1 MIIYIANNKKYIL
14 GQYVVAHFV
23 QELSTD
29 SRHLHP
35 LARYFST
42 IIAGNLSASVDQIH
56 HQLLLI
62 HVSRV
67 GHLASKNKTN
77 I

>member
-23 QELSTD
+23 QELRLTPVICI
-29 SRHLHP
+29 HLHVI
-35 LARYFST
+35 FST

-62 HVSRV
+62 HVS
-67 GHLASKNKTN
+67 
-77 I
+77 

>member
-29 SRHLHP
+29 SVTCILLHII
-35 LARYFST
+35 FST

-67 GHLASKNKTN
+67 GHLASKNKSN